1 MFGMMLGKVLHGL
14 AIFIYIYNSI
24 CDSIYIYTCLY
35 VIMFNLFNEPF
46 LQNSLARSTVLANH
60 EVGDAVPGGVPTL
73 TPSYRDGVKALNIW
87 ISLGRNAEL

>member
-1 MFGMMLGKVLHGL
+1 MDWLYSSISIILY
-14 AIFIYIYNSI
+14 AIV
-24 CDSIYIYTCLY
+24 YIYTCLY

-73 TPSYRDGVKALNIW
+73 TPSYRDGVKALNMW